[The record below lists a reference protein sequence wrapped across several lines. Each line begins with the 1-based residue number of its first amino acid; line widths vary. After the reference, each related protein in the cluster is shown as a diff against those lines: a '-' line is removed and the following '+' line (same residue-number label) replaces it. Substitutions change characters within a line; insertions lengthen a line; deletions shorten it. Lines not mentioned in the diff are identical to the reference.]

1 MQLIEGLFCLERK
14 GLGCSVLPVIT
25 PVHHQGLL
33 VYTHCEMYK
42 SKPMLEVIAHM
53 NYM

>member
-33 VYTHCEMYK
+33 VYTHCDAQEK
-42 SKPMLEVIAHM
+42 CINQSPCSK
-53 NYM
+53 